1 MRPYETLVVL
11 RTDLGEEAAKHL
23 ARFQSVIVSQGGTI
37 DENRDWGVRDLAYP
51 IGKQRQ
57 GHFHLIEYQAE
68 PQTVKELERNLRI
81 VEGVLRFVSVQ
92 QEHTG
97 LPEPR
102 VRENYD
108 RRDAPLSEMR
118 SPERA
123 EEAPAGAVAEAA
135 ELVDEELEGLAEVSE
150 AATEGETEDATEV
163 QS

>member
-23 ARFQSVIVSQGGTI
+23 ARFQSVIVNEGGTI

-68 PQTVKELERNLRI
+68 PTTVKELERNLRI

-102 VRENYD
+102 QREHYD
-108 RRDAPLSEMR
+108 RRDAPLSDMR
-118 SPERA
+118 SMDRDDRPA
-123 EEAPAGAVAEAA
+123 DAGAADVALAG
-135 ELVDEELEGLAEVSE
+135 DELEGMAEVL
-150 AATEGETEDATEV
+150 EDTTEV
-163 QS
+163 Q